1 MEMMPKQVLSEEL
14 KKHLIG
20 SFNSYQSDICFA
32 QETAKRANS
41 NRLLEYFLAMI
52 YPN

>member
-41 NRLLEYFLAMI
+41 KQVT
-52 YPN
+52 